1 MATIEYYKLEQ
12 RDSLHTGQKRFVH
25 RLKNNGLITA
35 RQFISKVTRNKNY
48 SPAAVT
54 GILIDVADELARLI
68 AEGHSVELMNIGIFS
83 VGVRMKAAE
92 DTDLAHKNK
101 NARSL
106 EINHINFRKN
116 NEFFESVC
124 NHFSH
129 QNFRRAHGD
138 VGVRIKVSQ
147 YPQVR
152 NRMIVARE
160 FLATHPF
167 MTIRDYAT
175 LTGLSYSTAQRE
187 LKEAWQEPKNGLDI
201 LGSGS
206 HRVYILR
213 KEEAPQ
219 NEGEGKAKEGS
230 KQD

>member
-101 NARSL
+101 T
-106 EINHINFRKN
+106 
-116 NEFFESVC
+116 VC

-187 LKEAWQEPKNGLDI
+187 LKEAWQEPKNGITI

-213 KEEAPQ
+213 KEEAPK
-219 NEGEGKAKEGS
+219 NEG
-230 KQD
+230 

>member
-1 MATIEYYKLEQ
+1 MLKYYKLEQ
-12 RDSLHTGQKRFVH
+12 RDSLNGDKTRSVYRIKRGRTIPAEEFIKKVAH
-25 RLKNNGLITA
+25 R
-35 RQFISKVTRNKNY
+35 RSF
-48 SPAAVT
+48 PAATIT
-54 GILIDVADELARLI
+54 GVLVDVAAELIELLGQG
-68 AEGHSVELMNIGIFS
+68 ESVEVPGIGVFS
-83 VGVRMKAAE
+83 IGVRMK
-92 DTDLAHKNK
+92 TDKKQTEGEATETDDKTPD
-101 NARSL
+101 ARRL
-106 EINHINFRKN
+106 RLDHINFRKN

-138 VGVRIKVSQ
+138 VGVRIKVSK

-187 LKEAWQEPKNGLDI
+187 LKEAWQEPKNGITI

-213 KEEAPQ
+213 KEEAPK
-219 NEGEGKAKEGS
+219 NEG
-230 KQD
+230 